1 MSEVELLTKRLVD
14 NGATRPKV
22 VSIIDGYGDPIDWSG
37 YHLIDIIGIVW
48 GSDSN
53 NGDDPDNYIVN
64 EICRQFNVEEVRG

>member
-22 VSIIDGYGDPIDWSG
+22 VSIIDGYGDAIDWSG
-37 YHLIDIIGIVW
+37 YTLTDIIGEVW
-48 GSDSN
+48 NSDANS
-53 NGDDPDNYIVN
+53 GDEPEHYIVN